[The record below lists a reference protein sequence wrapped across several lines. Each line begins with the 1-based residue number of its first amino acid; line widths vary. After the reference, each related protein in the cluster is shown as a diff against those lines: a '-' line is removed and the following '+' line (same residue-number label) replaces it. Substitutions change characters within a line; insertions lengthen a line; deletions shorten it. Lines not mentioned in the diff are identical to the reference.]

1 MKTVFGL
8 CAATVIALFAA
19 TQAQALGLADLS
31 NKDAAAGLK
40 QALIKGS
47 QAAVASLGKQD
58 GFLKNERVKIPLP
71 ESLRKVEGLMRGLG
85 MGKYA
90 DELVTTMN
98 RAAESAVV
106 EAKPLLVNA
115 VKNMSVQ
122 DAKAILGGGQD
133 AATQYFRR
141 TTSAP
146 LTDKFLPIVAKAT
159 QKVKLADKYNA
170 FAGKAARFGL
180 VDAKDADLN
189 SYVTRKTLDGLYLMI
204 ADEERKIR
212 QDPVGA
218 ASGIISKVFG
228 AIGK

>member
-1 MKTVFGL
+1 MTTIFRL
-8 CAATVIALFAA
+8 CTAIALSALVFIP
-19 TQAQALGLADLS
+19 AQAAGLADIS
-31 NKDAAAGLK
+31 NKDANAGLK
-40 QALIKGS
+40 EALTKGAR
-47 QAAVASLGKQD
+47 AAVAQLGKQD
-58 GFLKNERVKIPLP
+58 GFLKNERVRIPLP
-71 ESLRKVEGLMRGLG
+71 DSLHKVEGMMRGLG

-133 AATQYFRR
+133 AATQYFKR
-141 TTSAP
+141 TTAAP
-146 LTDKFLPIVAKAT
+146 LTEKFLPIVAKAT
-159 QKVKLADKYNA
+159 QKVKLADKYNE
-170 FAGKAARFGL
+170 FAGKGAKFGL
-180 VDAKDADLN
+180 VDAQDADLN
-189 SYVTRKTLDGLYLMI
+189 RYVTRKALDGLYLMI
-204 ADEERKIR
+204 AEEEKKIR

-218 ASGIISKVFG
+218 ASSIIRKVFG

>member
-1 MKTVFGL
+1 MNTVLRL
-8 CAATVIALFAA
+8 CAATALLVA
-19 TQAQALGLADLS
+19 TQAHALGLADLS

-47 QAAVASLGKQD
+47 ETAVAALGKPN
-58 GFLKNERVKIPLP
+58 GFLGNARVRIPLP
-71 ESLRKVEGLMRGLG
+71 ESLHKVEGLMRGLG

-146 LTDKFLPIVAKAT
+146 LTSKFLPIVAKAT
-159 QKVKLADKYNA
+159 QKVKLADKYNE

-189 SYVTRKTLDGLYLMI
+189 SYVTRKALDGLYLII

>member
-1 MKTVFGL
+1 
-8 CAATVIALFAA
+8 
-19 TQAQALGLADLS
+19 
-31 NKDAAAGLK
+31 
-40 QALIKGS
+40 
-47 QAAVASLGKQD
+47 
-58 GFLKNERVKIPLP
+58 
-71 ESLRKVEGLMRGLG
+71 MRGLG

-122 DAKAILGGGQD
+122 DAKAILGGGLD

-146 LTDKFLPIVAKAT
+146 LTDKFLPIVARAT

-189 SYVTRKTLDGLYLMI
+189 SYVTRKTLDGLYLII

>member
-1 MKTVFGL
+1 MSAIFRL
-8 CAATVIALFAA
+8 CAALVTSVLLAA
-19 TQAQALGLADLS
+19 QTQAAGLADIS
-31 NKDAAAGLK
+31 NKDANAGLK
-40 QALIKGS
+40 EALTKGA
-47 QAAVASLGKQD
+47 QAAVAQLGKQD
-58 GFLKNERVKIPLP
+58 GFLNNERVRIPLP
-71 ESLRKVEGLMRGLG
+71 DSLHKVEGLMRGLG

-90 DELVTTMN
+90 DELVTAMN

-141 TTSAP
+141 TTAAP
-146 LTDKFLPIVAKAT
+146 LTEKFLPIVAKAT
-159 QKVKLADKYNA
+159 QKVKLADKYNE
-170 FAGKAARFGL
+170 FAGKGAKFGL
-180 VDAKDADLN
+180 VDAQDADLN
-189 SYVTRKTLDGLYLMI
+189 RYVTRKALDGLYLMI
-204 ADEERKIR
+204 AEEEKKIR

-218 ASGIISKVFG
+218 ASSIIRKVFG

>member
-1 MKTVFGL
+1 MKTPYAL
-8 CAATVIALFAA
+8 WAAVLLAVFAA
-19 TQAQALGLADLS
+19 AANAQGLAALS
-31 NKDAAAGLK
+31 TKDASSGLK
-40 QALIKGS
+40 EALIKGS
-47 QAAVASLGKQD
+47 QAAVAVLGRQD
-58 GFLKNERVKIPLP
+58 GFLGNERVKIPLP
-71 ESLRKVEGLMRGLG
+71 EGLNQVEGLMRGLG

-90 DELVTTMN
+90 DELVTAMN

-106 EAKPLLVNA
+106 EAKPLLVQA

-141 TTSAP
+141 TTSGP
-146 LTDKFLPIVAKAT
+146 LTEKFLPIVAKAT
-159 QKVKLADKYNA
+159 QRVKLADKYNE
-170 FAGKAARFGL
+170 FAGKGAKFGL

-189 SYVTRKTLDGLYLMI
+189 RYVTRKALDGLFLMI
-204 ADEERKIR
+204 AEEEKKIR

-228 AIGK
+228 AIGR

>member
-1 MKTVFGL
+1 MNALLKLRHVAVL
-8 CAATVIALFAA
+8 ALFAI
-19 TQAQALGLADLS
+19 TQAQAAGLADIS

-40 QALIKGS
+40 QALTKGA
-47 QAAVASLGKQD
+47 QVAVAALGKQD
-58 GFLKNERVKIPLP
+58 GFLGNERVRIPLP
-71 ESLRKVEGLMRGLG
+71 ESLQRVEGMMRTLG
-85 MGKYA
+85 RGKYA

-133 AATQYFRR
+133 AATQYFKR
-141 TTSAP
+141 TTSGP

-159 QKVKLADKYNA
+159 RKVRLADKYNE
-170 FAGKAARFGL
+170 FAGKGAKFGL
-180 VDAKDADLN
+180 VNAQDADLN
-189 SYVTRKTLDGLYLMI
+189 RYVTRKALDGLYLMI
-204 ADEERKIR
+204 AEEERKIR

-218 ASGIISKVFG
+218 ASGLVRKVFG

>member
-1 MKTVFGL
+1 MKTVLRL
-8 CAATVIALFAA
+8 CAATVLALLVA
-19 TQAQALGLADLS
+19 TQAHALGLADLS
-31 NKDAAAGLK
+31 NKDATAGLK

-47 QAAVASLGKQD
+47 ETAVAALGKPD
-58 GFLKNERVKIPLP
+58 GFLGNARVRIPLP
-71 ESLRKVEGLMRGLG
+71 ESLHKVEGLMRGLG

-133 AATQYFRR
+133 AATQYFKR

-146 LTDKFLPIVAKAT
+146 LTSKFLPIVAKAT
-159 QKVKLADKYNA
+159 QKVKLADKYNE

-189 SYVTRKTLDGLYLMI
+189 SYVTRKTLDGLYLII

>member
-1 MKTVFGL
+1 MKTVLGL
-8 CAATVIALFAA
+8 CATTVIALLAA

>member
-1 MKTVFGL
+1 MTTIFRL
-8 CAATVIALFAA
+8 CTAVALGVLILAS
-19 TQAQALGLADLS
+19 AQAAGLADIS
-31 NKDAAAGLK
+31 NKDATTGLK
-40 QALIKGS
+40 EALTKAA
-47 QAAVASLGKQD
+47 QAAVAQLGRQD
-58 GFLKNERVKIPLP
+58 GFLKNERVRIPLP
-71 ESLRKVEGLMRGLG
+71 EGLHKVEGMMRGLG

-90 DELVTTMN
+90 DELVTVMN

-122 DAKAILGGGQD
+122 DAKGILTGGQD
-133 AATQYFRR
+133 SATQYFKR

-146 LTDKFLPIVAKAT
+146 LTSKFLPIVAKAT
-159 QKVKLADKYNA
+159 QKVKLAEKYDE
-170 FAGKAARFGL
+170 FAGKGARFGL
-180 VDAKDADLN
+180 VDAQDADLN
-189 SYVTRKTLDGLYLMI
+189 RYITRKALDGLYLMI
-204 ADEERKIR
+204 AEEEKKIR

>member
-1 MKTVFGL
+1 MKVFLKL
-8 CAATVIALFAA
+8 CAAAVTTLLLA
-19 TQAQALGLADLS
+19 TQAHAVGLADIS

-40 QALIKGS
+40 EALTKGS
-47 QAAVASLGKQD
+47 QAAVAALGKQD
-58 GFLKNERVKIPLP
+58 GFLRNERVKIPLP
-71 ESLRKVEGLMRGLG
+71 EGLHQVEGMMRSLG

-98 RAAESAVV
+98 RAAEAAVV

-115 VKNMSVQ
+115 VKNMSLQ

-133 AATQYFRR
+133 AATQYFKR
-141 TTSAP
+141 TTSGP
-146 LTDKFLPIVAKAT
+146 LTDKFLPIVTKAT
-159 QKVKLADKYNA
+159 QKVKLADKYNE
-170 FAGKAARFGL
+170 FAGKGAKFGL

-189 SYVTRKTLDGLYLMI
+189 KYVTRKALDGLFLMI
-204 ADEERKIR
+204 ADEEKKIR

>member
-1 MKTVFGL
+1 MKIFLRL
-8 CAATVIALFAA
+8 CHAAVISLLVAI
-19 TQAQALGLADLS
+19 QAQAAGLADIT

-40 QALIKGS
+40 EALTKGS
-47 QAAVASLGKQD
+47 QAAVAALGRQD
-58 GFLKNERVKIPLP
+58 GFLKNERVRIPLP
-71 ESLRKVEGLMRGLG
+71 ESLHKVEGIMRGLG

-98 RAAESAVV
+98 RAAEAAVV

-122 DAKAILGGGQD
+122 DAKAILGGGDD
-133 AATQYFRR
+133 AATQYFKR
-141 TTSAP
+141 TTAAP
-146 LTDKFLPIVAKAT
+146 LTSKFLPIVAKAT
-159 QKVKLADKYNA
+159 QKVKLADKYNE
-170 FAGKAARFGL
+170 FAGKGARFGL

-189 SYVTRKTLDGLYLMI
+189 NYVTRKTLDGLYLMI
-204 ADEERKIR
+204 AEEEKKIR

-218 ASGIISKVFG
+218 ASGIIRKVFG

>member
-1 MKTVFGL
+1 MNSILKFL
-8 CAATVIALFAA
+8 AAAA
-19 TQAQALGLADLS
+19 ASLLLMAHTNAAGLANLS

-40 QALIKGS
+40 EALAKGS
-47 QAAVASLGKQD
+47 QAAVATLGKQD
-58 GFLKNERVKIPLP
+58 GFLGNERVKIPLP
-71 ESLRKVEGLMRGLG
+71 ESLHKVEGMMRGLG

-90 DELVTTMN
+90 DELVSTMN
-98 RAAESAVV
+98 HAAEAAVV

-122 DAKAILGGGQD
+122 DAKGILTGGQD
-133 AATQYFRR
+133 AATQYFKR
-141 TTSAP
+141 TTSDA
-146 LTDKFLPIVAKAT
+146 LAAKFLPVVAKAT
-159 QKVKLADKYNA
+159 QKVKLADKYNE
-170 FAGKAARFGL
+170 FAGKGAKFGL

-189 SYVTRKTLDGLYLMI
+189 SYVTRKALDGLFLMI
-204 ADEERKIR
+204 AEEEKKIR